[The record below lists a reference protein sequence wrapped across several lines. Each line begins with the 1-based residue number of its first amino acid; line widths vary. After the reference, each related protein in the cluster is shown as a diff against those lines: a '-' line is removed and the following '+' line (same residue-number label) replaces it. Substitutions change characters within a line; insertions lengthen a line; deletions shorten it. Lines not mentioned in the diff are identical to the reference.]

1 MDELETIIVERPIC
15 VMHINYDK
23 SHQCGVFNADIKDIT
38 RKIQLFGDKTA
49 RLVHHRLDGTIYTY
63 TIKDGLLHSFND
75 DPAEIEDHPTEIEW
89 SWFTNGVIDR
99 RTGPANIYT
108 RGGEEYYTFYVN
120 GVAYRLAD
128 FIYKV
133 DISDEQKIELVLT
146 YG

>member
-1 MDELETIIVERPIC
+1 METIIVERPIC
-15 VMHINYDK
+15 IMYINFEESNQCGIFSADK
-23 SHQCGVFNADIKDIT
+23 SGLNKKT
-38 RKIQLFGDKTA
+38 QLFIGKTA
-49 RLVHHRLDGTIYTY
+49 RLVHHRLDGTICTY